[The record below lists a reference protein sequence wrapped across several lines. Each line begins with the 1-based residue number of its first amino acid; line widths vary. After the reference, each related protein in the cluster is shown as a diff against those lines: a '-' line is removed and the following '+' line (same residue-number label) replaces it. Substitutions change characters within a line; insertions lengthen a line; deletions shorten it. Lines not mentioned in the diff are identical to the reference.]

1 MNTDKE
7 LLYHMIYKRKSFHL
21 FFNTGKEKITQEELT
36 DIEEI
41 YKTLTPLYPE
51 IKTKIKIVKTSEIA
65 GKRGQEYCI
74 LLYSEKKENYLQN
87 MGYLGEQLDLYLVL
101 NNIGTLWLGMG
112 KTKEKKYEGLDY
124 VIMFGIAKI
133 DNETKFRKDLYKA
146 KRKSVNEIWSGEQ
159 IDGVSE
165 IARFAP
171 SAVNSQP
178 WRVEHIDGKLKI
190 YRYRKNGKTLLPE
203 ILFSYFNR
211 IDMGIFLYFLELCLE
226 HKGINYNRTLYHDD
240 SNKQEKTLLAV
251 YELE

>member
-7 LLYHMIYKRKSFHL
+7 LLYNMIYKRKSFHL
-21 FFNTGKEKITQEELT
+21 FFNIGKEKITREELA

-41 YKTLTPLYPE
+41 YKNLTPLYPD
-51 IKTKIKIVKTSEIA
+51 IKTKIKIVKTNEIF

-87 MGYLGEQLDLYLVL
+87 IGYLEEQLDLYLVL

-124 VIMFGIAKI
+124 VIMFGIAKV
-133 DNETKFRKDLYKA
+133 DNETKFRKAMHKV

-159 IDGVSE
+159 IEGVSD
-165 IARFAP
+165 IVRFAP

-178 WRVEHIDGKLKI
+178 WRVKYMDRKMKI
-190 YRYRKNGKTLLPE
+190 YRYRKSGMTVLPE
-203 ILFSYFNR
+203 ILFSYYNR

-226 HKGINYNRTLYHDD
+226 HKGINYNRTLYHDN
-240 SNKQEKTLLAV
+240 STKQERTLLAV
-251 YELE
+251 YELG